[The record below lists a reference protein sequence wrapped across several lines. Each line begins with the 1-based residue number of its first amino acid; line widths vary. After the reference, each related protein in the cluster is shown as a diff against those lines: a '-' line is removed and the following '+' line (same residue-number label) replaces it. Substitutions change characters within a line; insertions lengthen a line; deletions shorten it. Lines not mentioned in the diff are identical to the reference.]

1 MLARYKMATEGEV
14 SLTFL
19 FGPWSARNFPPIDT
33 QLGLTARGSNHH
45 LGFSSVLF
53 LSPRPIKKK
62 NNKKKML
69 HCTLLSVVLGVSGM
83 FLEMLI
89 LFQIKITW

>member
-45 LGFSSVLF
+45 
-53 LSPRPIKKK
+53 
-62 NNKKKML
+62 
-69 HCTLLSVVLGVSGM
+69 
-83 FLEMLI
+83 
-89 LFQIKITW
+89 